1 MTRFFTALF
10 VLACVMFIGVAMPR
24 AQECMPKDK
33 FRVDL
38 ETKYP
43 KLIHMD
49 INGEHEKMFLA
60 NLSKLS
66 GQDLSGY
73 DAVIYRNPGF
83 KTTLV
88 MLFKNGCADLQA
100 EFPNE
105 DITPL
110 LGRDA

>member
-1 MTRFFTALF
+1 MYRFFTALF
-10 VLACVMFIGVAMPR
+10 VLVCLTVSCAAL
-24 AQECMPKDK
+24 ADECMPKDK
-33 FRVDL
+33 FRAAL
-38 ETKYP
+38 EVKYD
-43 KLIHMD
+43 KLVHMD
-49 INGEHEKMFLA
+49 INGEHDEKMFLA

-66 GQDLSGY
+66 GKDLSGS

-88 MLFKNGCADLQA
+88 MLFKDGCAVLQA

-105 DITPL
+105 AITPL

>member
-1 MTRFFTALF
+1 MYRFLTALF
-10 VLACVMFIGVAMPR
+10 VLACLSLSGVAL

-33 FRVDL
+33 FRAEL
-38 ETKYP
+38 EAKYP

-60 NLSKLS
+60 NLSKQS

-100 EFPNE
+100 ELPNE